1 MQKRRL
7 TWILF
12 VLTAIFGLHAQI
24 NLVNSNLKQRLDQ
37 TGALVDLKEGC
48 LLQSNGHFFWY
59 GLSSKN
65 VIQCYKSTDW
75 TSWEPT
81 SMSVSK
87 MPEGRVDCIKIL
99 FNQQTKKYVLW
110 FRLCKKTGQF
120 VYVSAQSNQPA
131 GVFTIVEENVPV
143 FNQADGLGR
152 FALYSDT
159 AGVGYLAYST
169 LNNGAVS
176 IEMLRSDFLAS
187 TRKNGGTVA
196 MEQTV
201 EAFFQHRGKYYLFLN
216 QKVGSENQGSSV
228 RMMVSNFPS
237 NSFVYRRNLNVYP
250 GSFAPLLTDGN
261 LSPTVFSIV
270 KKSTN
275 GSFPP
280 IQLER
285 SATSEVTQ
293 IKLLLYTGG
302 RGQLPDGSFKP
313 YMVPSAVV
321 KQWKYGGWVDLRA
334 TQQAF
339 TSSVYTVVSLKFPA
353 SNATQ
358 FQIQLQSNQQ
368 DFMYINEIEMLDE
381 KAPTI
386 QKIRSYVCDIR
397 EEESSFRIPGKT
409 CDVFEL
415 STKEGKQWIWMALL
429 PGSFSGNA
437 PSVDYTYFGNPL
449 IFNDYGDVEPFEWT
463 EGWTKVLSE

>member
-1 MQKRRL
+1 MQKRQL
-7 TWILF
+7 TWILL
-12 VLTAIFGLHAQI
+12 VLTTFLGLHAEI
-24 NLVNSNLKQRLDQ
+24 NIVNSNLKQRLDQ

-48 LLQSNGHFFWY
+48 ILQSNGQFFWY
-59 GLSSKN
+59 GLSSNNTIK
-65 VIQCYKSTDW
+65 CCKSVDW
-75 TSWEPT
+75 GIWEWT
-81 SMSVSK
+81 TMFVSK

-110 FRLCKKTGQF
+110 FRLLKKSGVF
-120 VYVSAQSNQPA
+120 VYVSAHSNEPA
-131 GVFTIVEENVPV
+131 GVFTIDQEHVPV

-176 IEMLRSDFLAS
+176 IEMLRGDFLTS

-196 MEQTV
+196 TGHAV
-201 EAFFQHRGKYYLFLN
+201 EAFFRHHGRYYLFLN
-216 QKVGSENQGSSV
+216 PMSTDVNQRSDV
-228 RMMVSNFPS
+228 RLMVSNFPTH
-237 NSFVYRRNLNVYP
+237 SFVYRQNLNVYP

-285 SATSEVTQ
+285 STASEVTR

-313 YMVPSAVV
+313 YVVPSASV
-321 KQWKYGGWVDLRA
+321 KQWRHGGWVDVGA
-334 TQQAF
+334 TQQAY
-339 TSSVYTVVSLKFPA
+339 TSSVYTVVSLQFPA

-368 DFMYINEIEMLDE
+368 EVLYINEIEMLDE
-381 KAPTI
+381 KASTI
-386 QKIRSYVCDIR
+386 QKISTYICDIK
-397 EEESSFRIPGKT
+397 EEERSLRIPAKT

-415 STKEGKQWIWMALL
+415 STKEGKEWIWVGLL

-437 PSVDYTYFGNPL
+437 PSVDYTYFGNPM
-449 IFNDYGDVEPFEWT
+449 IFNDFGDIEPFEWT
-463 EGWTKVLSE
+463 DGWSKFLSE